1 MRKILL
7 MLVFVLGGI
16 LLGNAYAQSPQN
28 IPMQIIRQG
37 GACNGNTLAPP
48 HPWYITQLGH
58 VLTLP
63 ATPVDYT
70 LELWD
75 DDEIVYYT
83 YLPAGT
89 TQVIIPS
96 TITGEFE
103 IRLVADTYYYRGF
116 LTL

>member
-1 MRKILL
+1 MRKVLL
-7 MLVFVLGGI
+7 LLLFMLMGAFHESV
-16 LLGNAYAQSPQN
+16 NAQTPQN

-37 GACNGNTLAPP
+37 GSSNGNTLAPP
-48 HPWYITQLGH
+48 RPWYIIQVDH

-63 ATPVDYT
+63 TTSEDYT

-75 DDEIVYYT
+75 ENGIVYSV
-83 YLPAGT
+83 YLPTGT

-103 IRLVADTYYYRGF
+103 IRLVADTYYYRGYMI
-116 LTL
+116 L

>member
-7 MLVFVLGGI
+7 MLVFVLGGVV
-16 LLGNAYAQSPQN
+16 LENAYAQSPQS
-28 IPMQIIRQG
+28 IPMQIINQG
-37 GACNGNTLAPP
+37 ELGNGNTLAPP
-48 HPWYITQLGH
+48 RPWYITLLGH